1 MLTILPRAVFLG
13 SGGGEGCGCS
23 YCPGVLALLSHIDK
37 RTCLPS
43 GHLAGESGNLRSVF
57 LLWFLSVSVEEL
69 HLSSSVPL
77 LQGMDQKSG
86 KGLEESHTLGI
97 GTKLSSCCA
106 VGPCQ

>member
-13 SGGGEGCGCS
+13 SGGRGLWLQLLPR
-23 YCPGVLALLSHIDK
+23 CPCFAVIHRQKDLF
-37 RTCLPS
+37 TQWP
-43 GHLAGESGNLRSVF
+43 LAGQSGNLRSVF

-77 LQGMDQKSG
+77 LQGMDHKSG

>member
-1 MLTILPRAVFLG
+1 M
-13 SGGGEGCGCS
+13 
-23 YCPGVLALLSHIDK
+23 LSHIDK
-37 RTCLPS
+37 RTFFTQWPPGRWEWKLEVCF
-43 GHLAGESGNLRSVF
+43 LAVV
-57 LLWFLSVSVEEL
+57 SVSVEEL

-86 KGLEESHTLGI
+86 NGLEESHTLGI